1 MAERH
6 PRTTASMQHFG
17 AQANPDIARGT
28 RAGLVLLYAP
38 AYDHFSPAYLLSERD
53 LVIGRDPTSGIC
65 VPEGAVSRQHAR
77 IGFSGGKWLVTD
89 LGSRNGT
96 LVDGRFITELALE
109 DLHEIRVGDAIFKF
123 VAAGA
128 ESYARYRID
137 GATAGPPD
145 VPSFTGIVGGF
156 QVRMLLRALHRV
168 AKSEISVV
176 VLGESGTGKEL
187 FARELHAASG
197 RKGSFQAV
205 NCAAIPGTLL
215 ESELFGYKRGA
226 FSGAERDKMGI
237 VQAAHGGT
245 LLLDEIGDMP
255 LDAQTKLLRV
265 LQSKE
270 IIPVGATQP
279 ERVDVRVVCATHRNL
294 SQLQKDGRFRGDL
307 FARLNEYSVVLP
319 PLRERKE
326 DIYALVTHMLR
337 KHDRPDLRLSFS
349 FMTGLLHYDWPFNI
363 RELEAALKRAVALGE
378 GTVLDA
384 PHLPDVITEVM
395 REYGVITTE
404 GTRRQV
410 DEVRSTS
417 PLLAASAS
425 VAVPAQI
432 SRQYPP
438 QIAPPAFV
446 PPNFAVQP
454 TAPGEIDIQPASSA
468 PETVVPDSYGY
479 SAAGIPEERARAF
492 PGSPSD
498 PPRGA
503 ANPSEEELRALL
515 AQHKGNVA
523 AVGRVFGKERMQ
535 VHRWLKRYGID
546 VEQYR

>member
-38 AYDHFSPAYLLSERD
+38 AYDHFAPAYLLSERD

-77 IGFSGGKWLVTD
+77 IGFSGGKWVITD

-237 VQAAHGGT
+237 VQAANGGT

-326 DIYALVTHMLR
+326 DIYALVSHMLR

-404 GTRRQV
+404 GERRQV
-410 DEVRSTS
+410 EDVRATS
-417 PLLAASAS
+417 PSIGGAPPGSGTP
-425 VAVPAQI
+425 VQV

-446 PPNFAVQP
+446 PANFAVQP
-454 TAPGEIDIQPASSA
+454 TAPGDIDGRHGRDVDIQPASGV
-468 PETVVPDSYGY
+468 PDTVVPNSYGY
-479 SAAGIPEERARAF
+479 SPAGIPEERA
-492 PGSPSD
+492 
-498 PPRGA
+498 PRGA

>member
-1 MAERH
+1 
-6 PRTTASMQHFG
+6 MQHFG
-17 AQANPDIARGT
+17 AQASPDIARGT

-38 AYDHFSPAYLLSERD
+38 AYDQFSPAYLLSERD
-53 LVIGRDPTSGIC
+53 LVIGRDPTSGVC

-77 IGFSGGKWLVTD
+77 IGFKEGKWVVSD

-137 GATAGPPD
+137 GATSGPPD

-226 FSGAERDKMGI
+226 FSGADRDKIGI

-326 DIYALVTHMLR
+326 DIFALVTHMLR
-337 KHDRPDLRLSFS
+337 KHDRPDLRMSFS

-378 GTVLDA
+378 GSLLDA
-384 PHLPDVITEVM
+384 AHLPDVITDVM
-395 REYGVITTE
+395 TEYGVITTE
-404 GTRRQV
+404 GARRQIG
-410 DEVRSTS
+410 DDIRTTTPG
-417 PLLAASAS
+417 PLL
-425 VAVPAQI
+425 VAR
-432 SRQYPP
+432 SGYPP
-438 QIAPPAFV
+438 APAFV
-446 PPNFAVQP
+446 PANFAVQP
-454 TAPGEIDIQPASSA
+454 TQPGDVNMPSSGLPTFPSLPLPVISEPDRQP
-468 PETVVPDSYGY
+468 
-479 SAAGIPEERARAF
+479 R
-492 PGSPSD
+492 
-498 PPRGA
+498 A
-503 ANPSEEELRALL
+503 ANPTEDELRALL
-515 AQHKGNVA
+515 SQHKGNVA

>member
-1 MAERH
+1 MADRQ

-17 AQANPDIARGT
+17 AQASPDVARGT

-38 AYDHFSPAYLLSERD
+38 AYDQFSPAYLLSERD
-53 LVIGRDPTSGIC
+53 LIIGRDPTSNLC

-77 IGFSGGKWLVTD
+77 IGFSQGKWLITD

-96 LVDGRFITELALE
+96 LVDGRFVTELALE
-109 DLHEIRVGDAIFKF
+109 DLHEIRIGDAIFKF

-145 VPSFTGIVGGF
+145 TPSFTGIVGGF
-156 QVRMLLRALHRV
+156 QIRMLLRALHRV

-205 NCAAIPGTLL
+205 NCAAIPAPLL

-226 FSGAERDKMGI
+226 FSGADRDKVGI
-237 VQAAHGGT
+237 VRAADGGT
-245 LLLDEIGDMP
+245 LFLDEIGDMP
-255 LDAQTKLLRV
+255 LEAQTKLLRV
-265 LQSKE
+265 LQAKE
-270 IIPVGATQP
+270 IIPVGATAS

-326 DIYALVTHMLR
+326 DIYALVTHILR
-337 KHDRPDLRLSFS
+337 KQDRPDLRLSFS
-349 FMTGLLHYDWPFNI
+349 FMTGLLHYDWPFNV
-363 RELEAALKRAVALGE
+363 RELEATLKRAVALCE
-378 GTVLDA
+378 GQMLDA
-384 PHLPDVITEVM
+384 PHLPDVINDAMVG
-395 REYGVITTE
+395 YGVVTVD
-404 GTRRQV
+404 GQRRQV
-410 DEVRSTS
+410 EDDLRGTIPGPLPRPEAFTGPPPSVTYAADPAAAPGRTLPGEPPAGYPGFPPEPAPVSEAARVR
-417 PLLAASAS
+417 A
-425 VAVPAQI
+425 PAQ
-432 SRQYPP
+432 
-438 QIAPPAFV
+438 
-446 PPNFAVQP
+446 P
-454 TAPGEIDIQPASSA
+454 T
-468 PETVVPDSYGY
+468 
-479 SAAGIPEERARAF
+479 
-492 PGSPSD
+492 
-498 PPRGA
+498 
-503 ANPSEEELRALL
+503 EEELRALL
-515 AQHKGNVA
+515 VQHKGNVA

-535 VHRWLKRYGID
+535 VHRWLKRFGID